1 MGTLLRDVKYGA
13 RMLRRSPGFT
23 LVVVLTLALGIGA
36 NTAIFSVVYAVLLRP
51 LPFPHPEQL
60 VIVRDDLTGRRLE
73 DVGMSVPE
81 LKDLQES
88 SGAFEQVSAVWPVDA
103 NLTGSDR
110 PERIELL
117 GVSPNYFSLLGAS
130 ARLGRVFGQQDWAP
144 GFAEAVVISDGLW
157 RRLFAADPQVLGR
170 KVYLDNDPYTIV
182 GVMPPEFRHPGRTL
196 HNEVDVW
203 ATAGFEADPFGTP
216 VRGRRLL
223 PGAIA
228 RLKPGLNVGQAQAR
242 LDALVA
248 RLREQFPNEY
258 PPELG
263 WSVRLLPAQEN
274 LVGGTQ
280 TTLLVLLAAVGLV
293 LLLGCVNI
301 AGLLLARS
309 ASRQREMAIRLA
321 LGATRGRL
329 AAQLL
334 TESVLLSLLGG
345 AFALL
350 LLGLT
355 LRLLVGLVPADIPR
369 LNEVGLDG
377 GVLGFAF
384 LVTILTG
391 FLFGLVPS
399 LQASRPNL
407 VTGLKEGGKGAG
419 SSARSQRF
427 RSALVVAEVALSLV
441 LMIAAGLLLRS
452 FGLVS
457 RVDGGFD
464 PRNLLVAHIWLP
476 VPNNPEANPYRT
488 TASRAA
494 FVREVLRRVSAL
506 PGVKYAAVGAGTG
519 VPLLGQHPKGSFT
532 IKDAAGAEQ
541 PTAQIT
547 AVSPDYFRALGTPL
561 VRGRYFGEGDAEQ
574 APRVALIDE
583 AAAQR
588 FWPNEEPIG
597 RQIKRGGRDLQS
609 PWLTIVGVVGNIKD
623 DGFDRPDQPHIYLS
637 AMQSPDFSLAVYV
650 RAEGNPAGLV
660 QPLRREVHQINPD
673 LPVFGER
680 TMEEIVAASLS
691 RRRFALQVVGAFG
704 VLALLLAGVGV
715 YGVVSYSVSQRT
727 REIGIRLALGSTT
740 GAILRRVLG
749 QGLRLALAGV
759 GVGLL
764 AALAVTRLLSGLL
777 FGVAPTDP
785 LTYAGLALLLTA
797 VSLLACYVPARR
809 ATRVSPLAALRHE

>member
-13 RMLRRSPGFT
+13 RTLRRSPGFT
-23 LVVVLTLALGIGA
+23 IVVVLTLALGIGA

-88 SGAFEQVSAVWPVDA
+88 SDTFEQVCALWPADA

-117 GVSPNYFSLLGAS
+117 AVSPNYFSLLGAS
-130 ARLGRVFGQQDWAP
+130 ARLGRVFGEQDRAAS
-144 GFAEAVVISDGLW
+144 FAEAVVISDRLW
-157 RRLFAADPQVLGR
+157 HRLFGADPRVLGR
-170 KVYLDNDPYTIV
+170 KVYLDSDPYTIV
-182 GVMPPEFRHPGRTL
+182 GVMPPDFRHPGRTL

-203 ATAGFEADPFGTP
+203 ATAGFEADPFGAP

-228 RLKPGLNVGQAQAR
+228 RVRPGLNVGQAQAR
-242 LDALVA
+242 VDALVA
-248 RLREQFPNEY
+248 RLREQFPSEY
-258 PPELG
+258 PAELG
-263 WSVRLLPAQEN
+263 WNVRLLPAQEN
-274 LVGGTQ
+274 LVGGTR

-321 LGATRGRL
+321 LGATRGQL

-334 TESVLLSLLGG
+334 TESLLLSLLGG

-355 LRLLVGLVPADIPR
+355 LRLLIGLVPSDIPR

-377 GVLGFAF
+377 GVLAFAF
-384 LVTILTG
+384 LVTVLTG
-391 FLFGLVPS
+391 LLFGLVPS

-419 SSARSQRF
+419 ASARSQRF

-494 FVREVLRRVSAL
+494 FVREVLRRASAL
-506 PGVKYAAVGAGTG
+506 PGVRYAAVGGGTG

-541 PTAQIT
+541 PTAQIA

-588 FWPNEEPIG
+588 FWPNEDPIG
-597 RQIKRGGRDLQS
+597 RQVKRGGRDSQS
-609 PWLTIVGVVGNIKD
+609 PWLTIVGVVGNVKD
-623 DGFDRPDQPHIYLS
+623 EGFDRPDQPHIYLS
-637 AMQSPDFSLAVYV
+637 VMQSPDYALAVYV
-650 RAEGNPAGLV
+650 RAQGDPSVLA
-660 QPLRREVHQINPD
+660 QPLRREVHQINPE

-680 TMEEIVAASLS
+680 TMEEVVAASLS
-691 RRRFALQVVGAFG
+691 QRRFALQVVGAFG

-759 GVGLL
+759 GAGLL

-785 LTYAGLALLLTA
+785 LTYAGLALLLIA
-797 VSLLACYVPARR
+797 VALLACYVPARR
-809 ATRVSPLAALRHE
+809 AMRVDPLSALRHE